1 MIMGDLDEYNR
12 KRDFGK
18 TPEPAGRLTDPGE
31 MNRFVVQ
38 RHMARREHY
47 DFRLQLGSTLVSW
60 AIPKKPV
67 YDPTVKRLA
76 IRVEDHPLDYIHF
89 EGIIPRGNYGAGTV
103 MVWDIGYYYLDQD
116 KKFPSEAEIKKR
128 IAKGSL
134 KLYLQGVKL
143 KGFFNLVKGS
153 GGDNEQWLFMK
164 AWEKSDETGYEEK
177 SAISGRTMEEIAS
190 SGREW
195 NPEDDKGT
203 SKYEPGKGT
212 RGSAKAGKKP
222 VGGAEKSGKGK
233 PGSADAVKNPGGR
246 GKKPVNET
254 ASLEADPEN
263 VINKIESQDFP
274 GFIKPMLATLAER
287 PFSGEGWIFEVKY
300 DGYRVIATRNRNGTR
315 LYSRNGNDFNQKF
328 TGIAGELAGIN
339 TTFVIDG
346 EICFIG
352 DNGTANFQKLQ
363 HISASGQ
370 ENIHYYVFD
379 LLWLNGH
386 DLTTLPLTER
396 KKLLA
401 LLLKNSPGHIH
412 YVEHIER
419 EGEAF
424 FADAE
429 KNHLEGI
436 IAKQADG
443 RYYPGNRTSEWLK
456 IKTGHRQ
463 EMIICGYMP
472 SDKAS
477 RAFSSLLCAVNRDGQ
492 LVYTGRVGTGFSES
506 AQKKILGKLQEIV
519 TDEIPVSN
527 PPKIKG
533 IRWVRPVY
541 ICEVRFSDWTR
552 EGVMRH
558 PSFLGIRSD
567 KPVEDIIVERGTD
580 VPGSSGRVK
589 FSNLNKVFWPEEGI
603 TKGDVIGYYR
613 DTASYILP
621 YLKDRPQSLYRTP
634 EGIVKKGFFQKNMKD
649 LAPEWAETVKVES
662 GKSGHIEYLLCQD
675 ADTLL
680 FMANLGCIEIN
691 PWSSR
696 LPRLDN
702 PDLMIFDLDPVDV
715 EFEKVLEIAL
725 AFKKLFDRLSLPA
738 YCKTSG
744 SRGLHIY
751 IPVKPGYSWSQV
763 QNFVRTLEKHIH
775 KQFPGITSLERSP
788 SKRQGKIYLDF
799 LQNAKG
805 KTMSSVYSIRPRPG
819 ATVSAP
825 LHWDEVREGVNP
837 EMFNIRTMRNRLAKA
852 GDIWKGIFENSV
864 DIGEVLGIIGKDP
877 G

>member
-1 MIMGDLDEYNR
+1 MIMADLDEYNR

-47 DFRLQLGSTLVSW
+47 DFRLQLGASLISW

-67 YDPTVKRLA
+67 CDPRVKRLA
-76 IRVEDHPLDYIHF
+76 IKVEDHPLEYIHF
-89 EGIIPRGNYGAGTV
+89 EGTIPKGNYGAGTV
-103 MVWDIGYYYLDQD
+103 MVWDIGYYYLDRD
-116 KKFPSEAEIKKR
+116 KKFPAEAEIKKR

-134 KLYLQGVKL
+134 KLYLHGVKL
-143 KGFFNLVKGS
+143 KGLFNLVKGND
-153 GGDNEQWLFMK
+153 GEKQEWLFMK
-164 AWEKSDETGYEEK
+164 AGEKSDETGYEEK
-177 SAISGRTMEEIAS
+177 SAISGRTMEEIAT

-195 NPEDDKGT
+195 NPEDT
-203 SKYEPGKGT
+203 
-212 RGSAKAGKKP
+212 GSLQP
-222 VGGAEKSGKGK
+222 E
-233 PGSADAVKNPGGR
+233 SA
-246 GKKPVNET
+246 
-254 ASLEADPEN
+254 
-263 VINKIESQDFP
+263 FP
-274 GFIKPMLATLAER
+274 GFIKPMFATLADK
-287 PFSGEGWIFEVKY
+287 PFSGEGWIFELKY
-300 DGYRVIATRNRNGTR
+300 DGYRVIAVRNNGEIR
-315 LYSRNGNDFNQKF
+315 LYSRNGNNFNEKY
-328 TGIAGELAGIN
+328 TGIAGELEGIN
-339 TTFVIDG
+339 TSFIIDG
-346 EICFIG
+346 EVCFVEATG
-352 DNGTANFQKLQ
+352 MANFQKLQ
-363 HISASGQ
+363 HISPSRQ
-370 ENIHYYVFD
+370 DNIHYYVFD
-379 LLWLNGH
+379 ILWLNGH

-412 YVEHIER
+412 YVGHIEN
-419 EGEAF
+419 EGENF
-424 FADAE
+424 FAEAE
-429 KNHLEGI
+429 KKQLEGI
-436 IAKQADG
+436 IAKRADS
-443 RYYPGNRTSEWLK
+443 RYFPGNRTRDWLK

-477 RAFSSLLCAVNRDGQ
+477 RPFSSLLCAVNRDGT

-506 AQKKILGKLQEIV
+506 LQKEILGKLNNILTE
-519 TDEIPVSN
+519 EIPVSN
-527 PPKIKG
+527 PPKNRN
-533 IRWVRPVY
+533 IRWVKPVY
-541 ICEVRFSDWTR
+541 ICEVRFSEWTS

-558 PSFLGIRSD
+558 PSFLGLRSD
-567 KPVEDIIVERGTD
+567 KPVEDIVVEKGIG
-580 VPGSSGRVK
+580 VPGPDRVK
-589 FSNLNKVFWPEEGI
+589 FSNLDKVFWPEEGI

-613 DTASYILP
+613 DIAHFILP

-662 GKSGHIEYLLCQD
+662 SKSGQIEYLLCQD

-696 LPRLDN
+696 LPLLDN
-702 PDLMIFDLDPVDV
+702 PDLMIFDLDPVNV

-725 AFKKLFDRLSLPA
+725 AFKQLFDRLSLPS

-751 IPVKPGYSWSQV
+751 VPIIPRYSWSQV

-775 KQFPGITSLERSP
+775 TQFPDITSLERSP
-788 SKRQGKIYLDF
+788 SKRQGKVYLDF
-799 LQNAKG
+799 LQNARG

-825 LHWDEVREGVNP
+825 LHWDEVREGVRP
-837 EMFNIRTMRNRLAKA
+837 EMFNIRTMRKRLSQT
-852 GDIWKGIFENSV
+852 GDLWKGIFENGF
-864 DIGEVLGIIGKDP
+864 DIGKVPGSTGKQP